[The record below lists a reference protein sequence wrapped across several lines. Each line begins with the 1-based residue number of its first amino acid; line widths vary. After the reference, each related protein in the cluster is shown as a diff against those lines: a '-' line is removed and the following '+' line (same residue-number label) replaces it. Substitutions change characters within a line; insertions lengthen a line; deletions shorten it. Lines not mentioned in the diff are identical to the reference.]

1 MATKPARKRP
11 PAKPK
16 LAEYDAKRDFEATPE
31 PKAKRGATTKKK
43 RPQRAKNPRFV
54 IQEHDATRLHWDL
67 RFERDGVAPSWAVPN
82 GIPDD
87 PKDNRLAVQTEDHPL
102 EYLDFEGVIPK
113 GSYGAG
119 TMKIWDRGTYECEKW
134 RDDEVI
140 VTFDG
145 ERVKGRYVL
154 FHTRGKDWMIHRMD
168 PPAHPERVPMPERL
182 KPMLAKTGKLPSGD
196 RWGFEIK
203 WDGIRALV
211 YSQPGTFRIES
222 RNLRDLTAQY
232 PELRRLGRALGSHEA
247 ILDGE
252 IVALD
257 EKGRPSFER
266 LQQRMHLTSDA
277 VIKRRAKDVP
287 ASLVVFDVLF
297 LDGEVLLDLPLA
309 ERRERLES
317 LGLEGASWRTPAIHH
332 GDGAAL
338 LAATAEQGLEGLV
351 AKRLDSPYE
360 PGKRSSCWIKVKN
373 FRRQELVVGGW
384 GEGEGRRANG
394 IGALLVGHYE
404 NDKFRYAGKVGTG
417 FTEKTLRDLEKRLA
431 PLERGTSPFQA
442 GAKPPKGAHWVEPR
456 LVVEID
462 FGEWTRE
469 GILRHPSYKGLRDD
483 KDPRDVVRED
493 TQSVADPPAAKAPPK
508 KGTRARK
515 PAKAAGFDP
524 GDPIFESVSELPR
537 GGREVVVD
545 GRTLKLTN
553 YDKVLFP
560 QTGFTKGD
568 LIEFYGRMAPVVLPH
583 LADRPLTLKRYP
595 NGVEGAFFY
604 EKQCPQHRP
613 DWIETAEVWSRHNKA
628 NINFC
633 IVRDRAT
640 LVWLGNLADIELHTS
655 LARATDVEQPTM
667 LVFDLDPGAPADI
680 VSCCEVGLVLRGLF
694 DGIGLK
700 SFAKTSGSKGLQV
713 YVPLNSTTSYAQTKP
728 FAKAIAE
735 LLEGQM
741 PKLVVSRMA
750 KNLRKG
756 RVLVDWSQND
766 EHKTTVSVYS
776 VRARERPTVSTPVA
790 WEEVEAAHDAGDA
803 SLLVFDTEAV
813 LERVARDGD
822 LFAPVETLKQEL
834 PSL

>member
-1 MATKPARKRP
+1 MATKPARKRSP
-11 PAKPK
+11 TKPT

-31 PKAKRGATTKKK
+31 PKPKQRRG
-43 RPQRAKNPRFV
+43 RPKQPRFV

-67 RFERDGVAPSWAVPN
+67 RFEREGVAPSWAIPN

-134 RDDEVI
+134 CDDEVI
-140 VTFDG
+140 VRFEG
-145 ERVKGRYVL
+145 ERVQGRYVL
-154 FHTRGKDWMIHRMD
+154 FHTRDKDWMIHRMD
-168 PPAHPERVPMPERL
+168 PPAHPERVPMPEHL
-182 KPMLAKTGKLPSGD
+182 KPMLAKTGTLPTGD
-196 RWGFEIK
+196 NWGYEIK
-203 WDGIRALV
+203 WDGIRALI
-211 YSQPGTFRIES
+211 YSQPGTLRIES

-257 EKGRPSFER
+257 DKGRPSFER

-287 ASLVVFDVLF
+287 ASFVVFDVLF
-297 LDGEVLLDLPLA
+297 LDGELLLDRPLA

-317 LGLEGASWRTPAIHH
+317 LGLEGPSWRTPAIHH
-332 GDGAAL
+332 GDGADL
-338 LAATAEQGLEGLV
+338 LAATAAQGLEGLV

-360 PGKRSSCWIKVKN
+360 PGRRGSCWIKVKN

-404 NDKFRYAGKVGTG
+404 NGKFRYAGKVGTG
-417 FTEKTLRDLEKRLA
+417 FTEKTLRDLARRLE
-431 PLERGTSPFQA
+431 PLARKTSPFQA
-442 GAKPPKGAHWVEPR
+442 GPKPPKGAHWVEPH
-456 LVVEID
+456 LVVEVD

-483 KDPRDVVRED
+483 KEPREVVREE
-493 TQSVADPPAAKAPPK
+493 TQKVDDGVARPATAAKP
-508 KGTRARK
+508 G
-515 PAKAAGFDP
+515 KASKLALDEA
-524 GDPIFESVSELPR
+524 IFESVEDLPR
-537 GGREVVVD
+537 GAREAVVD

-560 QTGFTKGD
+560 QTGFTKGN
-568 LIEFYGRMAPVVLPH
+568 LIEYYARMAPVLLTH
-583 LADRPLTLKRYP
+583 LNGRPLTLKRYP
-595 NGVEGAFFY
+595 NGVEGEFFY
-604 EKQCPQHRP
+604 EKQCPRHRP

-655 LARATDVEQPTM
+655 LARAADVEQPTM

-694 DGIGLK
+694 EGIGLK
-700 SFAKTSGSKGLQV
+700 SFAKTSGSKGLQI
-713 YVPLNSTTSYAQTKP
+713 YVPLNSTISYAQTKP

-735 LLEGQM
+735 LLESQM
-741 PKLVVSRMA
+741 GKLVVSRMT
-750 KNLRKG
+750 KTLRKG
-756 RVLVDWSQND
+756 RVFVDWSQND
-766 EHKTTVSVYS
+766 EHKTTVCVYS
-776 VRARERPTVSTPVA
+776 VRARERPTVSTPVT
-790 WEEVEAAHDAGDA
+790 WEEVEAAHDSGDA
-803 SLLVFDTEAV
+803 SLLTFDTEVV
-813 LERVARDGD
+813 LERVAQQGD
-822 LFAPVETLKQEL
+822 LFAPVEQLVQEL